1 MSICWVQN
9 LKEPSEKDDMNKD
22 NLTRKELAEVIN
34 GHLGYSQNSC
44 AALVD
49 AFLDRMKLSLLDAN
63 SIKLVHFGTFTV
75 RDKHP
80 RRGRNPRTGETI
92 IIKPRQMVTFRPS
105 KRLREQINE

>member
-1 MSICWVQN
+1 
-9 LKEPSEKDDMNKD
+9 MNKD
-22 NLTRKELAEVIN
+22 NLTRKELAEVLN
-34 GHLGYSQNSC
+34 GQLGYAQNSC

-49 AFLDRMKLSLLDAN
+49 AFLEQMKLSLLDAN

-80 RRGRNPRTGETI
+80 RRGRNPRTGEAITI
-92 IIKPRQMVTFRPS
+92 KSRQMVTFRPS